1 MEHGSS
7 GAAAKSPSLPL
18 APASQR
24 TQSPQDAMG
33 QLLRVRGRQMR
44 STPADQSLRGYV
56 RQMSLLE
63 ADLLN
68 GLQGGHAGQAV
79 HMQSLRVAVNS
90 DSLSSCFL
98 PGVAV
103 PLQQHQL
110 LQD

>member
-33 QLLRVRGRQMR
+33 QQLRVRGRQMR
-44 STPADQSLRGYV
+44 L
-56 RQMSLLE
+56 ME

-79 HMQSLRVAVNS
+79 RMRSLRVAVNA

-98 PGVAV
+98 PGMAAA
-103 PLQQHQL
+103 LQQHQL